1 MDSTSVQVEAGRSD
15 EDDPRRGSEQA
26 GGAENEE
33 DDGTQKAPVKKRTKT
48 GCLTCRKRR
57 IKCDEQKPTCN
68 NCIKS
73 KRQCIYGSQRVIF
86 KEPISAY
93 GGPYGPI
100 GYQSL
105 HGSEMNAQMAAAT
118 AAAARSRQ
126 QQGQLPM
133 IAPRPPA
140 AVGPQ
145 PGAPE
150 FGGLYQ
156 GVPRAI
162 SFTDPSGI
170 NFAASGAYQGY
181 PPEHIGSHAMF
192 LQQTPVHHLQ
202 GLPLQ
207 QPLDQ
212 TTQFQQVV
220 PQRIAPP
227 GYSVVRDHDHDAVPP
242 ASTTSYQPQAIA
254 STSGFANFD
263 SQGQLGPSEITEAWQ
278 KPEEL
283 YWHSDDEASMVDS
296 DDEEEDEDDD
306 TFDRERD
313 ATNLRS
319 NHMGIMVRRQVKGM
333 TADGTYGTQLRTP
346 ASCLGSDDML
356 ASYHPAAHM
365 SPLND
370 GQVAL
375 VFWHF
380 VNVTAR
386 AMSLYERHPLDASP
400 MFQGRPVPK
409 SRQHI
414 WTYTFPIIAFHHP
427 ALLQAMLALGSLQMA
442 TLQNA
447 PTTASMKHYH
457 LSLRRIAKNYQSPS
471 KRTSP
476 ATLAATL
483 LLGFYEVWNSDH
495 EKWCK
500 HLWGARAILK
510 EIPLRSM
517 TRDYLRTKRKMKSAA
532 QAAAGGYSSNDGIYY
547 QDLSGDFS
555 DLFDTQIEGFNA
567 GFLEELS
574 GQPVNFGSDGQ
585 VIEDY
590 DPSRHQKLMT
600 EKDMED
606 YKQIVDLNWWYCKMD
621 VYQSILGG
629 TKLLMEYQLWTQV
642 APRAAIGRIDS
653 IYGTYDHLILLLG
666 RLCNFAS
673 NDLARKRMA
682 WAKGAGGGPPPGKPQ
697 GGPGGGGPGQSPPSF
712 AGMMPTSGNF
722 SVPAGFSP
730 PREPSGNTSGPA
742 DETSLDELTNA
753 ALAEWESIRQAFEL
767 FHSSL
772 GPDFGPLTSEFEPPK
787 PSPFGP
793 ALTYR
798 TYSIAGVFMN
808 YYMGLI
814 VLYRAH
820 PSMPPVAMA
829 AAGMAAQ
836 QTGMYANT
844 IGRILAGLVDV
855 TPGMSEITTVVGGI
869 LIESCFPMFV
879 AGVQYQDNNQRGWT
893 IGRLLD
899 VARLTGWRSAHQIA
913 GGCESAW
920 IKAASLKRGPPYE
933 RPRHLITPSNG
944 SVWNGPR
951 RIDKRIKEL
960 EDERARDGEPEG
972 QLVLAKEEKAHF
984 ALGLIA
990 VEHDFHRL
998 DLSRND

>member
-1 MDSTSVQVEAGRSD
+1 MDSTSAQVEAVRSD
-15 EDDPRRGSEQA
+15 EDVPRRGSEQT
-26 GGAENEE
+26 GGTDNGE

-86 KEPISAY
+86 KEPIGAY
-93 GGPYGPI
+93 GGQYGPM
-100 GYQSL
+100 GYQSV
-105 HGSEMNAQMAAAT
+105 HGSGLDAQMAAAT

-126 QQGQLPM
+126 QHGPLPI

-140 AVGPQ
+140 AIGPQ
-145 PGAPE
+145 PGPPD
-150 FGGLYQ
+150 FGGPYQ
-156 GVPRAI
+156 GVPHAI
-162 SFTDPSGI
+162 SFADPSSI
-170 NFAASGAYQGY
+170 SFATPGTYPAY
-181 PPEHIGSHAMF
+181 PPEHIDSHAMF
-192 LQQTPVHHLQ
+192 LQQTPVHHLH

-207 QPLDQ
+207 SLLDHQP
-212 TTQFQQVV
+212 TQFQHAV
-220 PQRIAPP
+220 PQNIAPH
-227 GYSVVRDHDHDAVPP
+227 GYPVVRDHDAVL
-242 ASTTSYQPQAIA
+242 STPTSYQPQAIVSA
-254 STSGFANFD
+254 SGLANFD
-263 SQGQLGPSEITEAWQ
+263 SQTHLEAPEITQAWQ
-278 KPEEL
+278 GPEEL
-283 YWHSDDEASMVDS
+283 YWHSDDEASMAAS
-296 DDEEEDEDDD
+296 DDDEEDEDDD
-306 TFDRERD
+306 TFDPERD

-319 NHMGIMVRRQVKGM
+319 NHMGIMVKRQLKGT
-333 TADGTYGTQLRTP
+333 TADAAYGTQLRTP

-370 GQVAL
+370 EQVAL

-517 TRDYLRTKRKMKSAA
+517 TNDYLRTRRKMKSAA
-532 QAAAGGYSSNDGIYY
+532 QAAAAGYSAHDGIYY

-555 DLFDTQIEGFNA
+555 DLFDTQIDGFNA
-567 GFLEELS
+567 AFLEELS

-585 VIEDY
+585 VIEDS
-590 DPSRHQKLMT
+590 DPYRHQKMLT
-600 EKDMED
+600 EKDMEE

-621 VYQSILGG
+621 V
-629 TKLLMEYQLWTQV
+629 MDYQLWTQV

-682 WAKGAGGGPPPGKPQ
+682 WANGAGGGPPPGKPQ
-697 GGPGGGGPGQSPPSF
+697 GGPGGGGPGLSPPSF
-712 AGMMPTSGNF
+712 AGMMPTSGTF

-730 PREPSGNTSGPA
+730 PREPSAQTSGPA
-742 DETSLDELTNA
+742 DDASLEERTKA
-753 ALAEWESIRQAFEL
+753 ALAEWESIRQAFDL

-820 PSMPPVAMA
+820 PSMPPVAMV

-855 TPGMSEITTVVGGI
+855 TPGMSEVTTVVGGI

-879 AGVQYQDNNQRGWT
+879 AGVQYQGNDQRVWT

-899 VARLTGWRSAHQIA
+899 VVRLTGWRSAHQIA

-920 IKAASLKRGPPYE
+920 IKAASLKRGPPYQ
-933 RPRHLITPSNG
+933 RPRHLATPSNG

-990 VEHDFHRL
+990 VEQDFHRL
-998 DLSRND
+998 NLSRND

>member
-1 MDSTSVQVEAGRSD
+1 MDSTGAQAEAVRSD
-15 EDDPRRGSEQA
+15 GDAPRRGSEQS
-26 GGAENEE
+26 GGADNGE

-73 KRQCIYGSQRVIF
+73 KRQCTYGSQRVIF

-93 GGPYGPI
+93 GGPYGPM
-100 GYQSL
+100 GYQSV
-105 HGSEMNAQMAAAT
+105 HGPGMNAQMAAAT

-126 QQGQLPM
+126 QPGPLPI

-145 PGAPE
+145 PGGPE
-150 FGGLYQ
+150 FGGPYQ
-156 GVPRAI
+156 GVPQAMP
-162 SFTDPSGI
+162 FTDPSGMS
-170 NFAASGAYQGY
+170 FATPGAYPAY
-181 PPEHIGSHAMF
+181 PPEHIGSHPMF
-192 LQQTPVHHLQ
+192 LQQTPVHHLH
-202 GLPLQ
+202 GMPP

-212 TTQFQQVV
+212 STHFQQGI
-220 PQRIAPP
+220 PQHMVPP
-227 GYSVVRDHDHDAVPP
+227 GYTVVRDHDAVP
-242 ASTTSYQPQAIA
+242 STSSTSYQPHAIESA
-254 STSGFANFD
+254 SGFENFD
-263 SQGQLGPSEITEAWQ
+263 SQAQVGPSEIAEAWQ
-278 KPEEL
+278 RPEEL
-283 YWHSDDEASMVDS
+283 YWHSDDEASMVAS
-296 DDEEEDEDDD
+296 DEEEEDEDDD
-306 TFDRERD
+306 AFDRERD

-319 NHMGIMVRRQVKGM
+319 NHMGIMVARRVKGK
-333 TADGTYGTQLRTP
+333 TAGAAYGTQLRTP

-370 GQVAL
+370 EQVAL

-532 QAAAGGYSSNDGIYY
+532 QAAAGGYPSHDGIYY

-555 DLFDTQIEGFNA
+555 DLYDTQIDGFNA
-567 GFLEELS
+567 EFLERLS

-585 VIEDY
+585 VIEGIDL
-590 DPSRHQKLMT
+590 DRHQKLMT

-629 TKLLMEYQLWTQV
+629 TKLLMDYQVWTQV

-682 WAKGAGGGPPPGKPQ
+682 WSNGAGGGRPQ
-697 GGPGGGGPGQSPPSF
+697 GKSQGRPGGGGPGQSPPSF
-712 AGMMPTSGNF
+712 AGMMPTSGTF

-730 PREPSGNTSGPA
+730 PREPSGQTSGPA
-742 DETSLDELTNA
+742 DNTSLEERTKA
-753 ALAEWESIRQAFEL
+753 ALAEWEGIRQAFDL
-767 FHSSL
+767 FNASL
-772 GPDFGPLTSEFEPPK
+772 GSDFGPLTSEFEPTK

-820 PSMPPVAMA
+820 PSMPPVAMV

-879 AGVQYQDNNQRGWT
+879 AGVQYQDNAQRVWT

-899 VARLTGWRSAHQIA
+899 VVRLTGWRSAHQIA

-933 RPRHLITPSNG
+933 RPRHLTTPANG

-990 VEHDFHRL
+990 VEQDFHRL
-998 DLSRND
+998 DLARND